1 MPDFETIYREHALEY
16 DRLVTREDHQGNLLH
31 ALKGLCPPAGA
42 SVVELG
48 AGTGR
53 ITRLLAPHVRFIAAF
68 DRSKAMLDVA
78 AGRLKETSLR
88 NWRLAVGDNRSLPV
102 ADGVADVAIAG
113 WSFGHSTGWH
123 PDTWPREI
131 DRAVEQ
137 MRRVL
142 RPGGAAIILETLGT
156 GRESPQPPTPALAE
170 YYRLLEDRHGFASR
184 WIRTDYRFES
194 LAEADRLTRFF
205 FGDELADR
213 VRRDKLV
220 VLPECTGLWW
230 LRTESRRNGG

>member
-1 MPDFETIYREHALEY
+1 MPDFETIYREHAAEY
-16 DRLVTREDHQGNLLH
+16 DRLVSREDHLGNTLRALLDVR
-31 ALKGLCPPAGA
+31 LLAGA

-78 AGRLKETSLR
+78 ARRLREASLR
-88 NWRLAVGDNRSLPV
+88 NWRLAVSDNRSLPV
-102 ADGVADVAIAG
+102 AGGIADIVVAG
-113 WSFGHSTGWH
+113 WSLGHSTGWH

-170 YYRLLEDRHGFASR
+170 YYQLLVEEHGFASR

-194 LAEADRLTRFF
+194 PEEADRLTRFF

-213 VRRDKLV
+213 VRREQLI

-230 LRTESRRNGG
+230 ARW

>member
-1 MPDFETIYREHALEY
+1 MPDFETIYREHAHEY
-16 DRLVTREDHQGNLLH
+16 DRLVAREDHQGNILR
-31 ALKGLCPPAGA
+31 ALMELCSLAGA
-42 SVVELG
+42 QVVEMG

-78 AGRLKETSLR
+78 AGRLKETSPR
-88 NWRLAVGDNRSLPV
+88 NWRLAAGDNRRLPV
-102 ADGVADVAIAG
+102 ADGVADIAIAG

-131 DRAVEQ
+131 ESAIGQ
-137 MRRVL
+137 MRRAL

-170 YYRLLEDRHGFASR
+170 YYRLLEDRHGFASK

-194 LAEADRLTRFF
+194 PAEADRLTRFF
-205 FGDELADR
+205 LGDELADR
-213 VRRDKLV
+213 VRREQLV
-220 VLPECTGLWW
+220 VLPECTGIWW
-230 LRTESRRNGG
+230 ARQ